1 MPKRRGNAGVRAL
14 RGRQPVVEAENKE
27 VLKITLESIKSQLL
41 EIEAFYSQTMGD
53 MEREWGEEK

>member
-1 MPKRRGNAGVRAL
+1 M